1 MGCLDIAGSGFIFC
15 FWTAELW
22 WALHPW
28 YVGFPREGICL
39 ALALSISRTP
49 RESTAMPSFI
59 LPGST
64 SQPLLG
70 WGFTCLGQQPPGI
83 LQSPGSSPLNPK
95 ISQHEFWVLP
105 ESFLSPQ
112 NHRYLGLGEG
122 ILYSQCVIF
131 RSLSPVII
139 VNFREYLPFRN
150 LQVRNESWFLR
161 PCIHVCVHVC
171 SVMSDSATPWAA
183 AFQAPLS
190 VEFSKQEYWS
200 GVPFPPPGD
209 ISQPRDQTHF
219 SCVSCIGRQI
229 LYHWSHLKSLS
240 MSTFSS
246 KVWGTHQASPE
257 LC

>member
-1 MGCLDIAGSGFIFC
+1 MGCLGIAGSGFIFC

-28 YVGFPREGICL
+28 CVGFPREGICL
-39 ALALSISRTP
+39 ALAPSISRTP

-105 ESFLSPQ
+105 ESFLSPKK
-112 NHRYLGLGEG
+112 HRYLGLGEG

-131 RSLSPVII
+131 RSLCAVII

-171 SVMSDSATPWAA
+171 SVMSDSGSSVRGI
-183 AFQAPLS
+183 FQARIL
-190 VEFSKQEYWS
+190 EWS
-200 GVPFPPPGD
+200 AISSSRGFFPNPG
-209 ISQPRDQTHF
+209 IKPTSL
-219 SCVSCIGRQI
+219 VSFALAGRFFI
-229 LYHWSHLKSLS
+229 
-240 MSTFSS
+240 T
-246 KVWGTHQASPE
+246 GAT
-257 LC
+257 